1 MPARWKHRHR
11 TTTLATALAAGI
23 VLTAMPA
30 SAAPGGSGVGD
41 PYFPDDGN
49 SGYDVSEYDVRVN
62 YDPARPRHLE
72 GDTTVQ
78 AVATQDLDRFHLDLE
93 GFQVTSVT
101 VDGTPASAVSREGA
115 HELVVTPARPLAK
128 NTPFSVRVRYSGK
141 PVGASWHTLADGG
154 ASATGEPH
162 SATAWYPA
170 NDHPSDKATFRL
182 TATVPTGWKVVGNGR
197 PGATSTDRGRST
209 FRWYEDRPMATF
221 LSTIGI
227 DKFTMRTSELSDGT
241 PVIHAYSPG
250 AGVRPEE
257 EAQLP
262 EIIDFLASKFG
273 PYPFSSAGAIVID
286 GNDDDGPNA
295 LETQSRPTY
304 QGGFSDVSMV
314 HENTHQWFGNS
325 VSLSDWRDGCLA
337 ECFAQYAGQLWDE
350 EKHGADLDNG
360 FYRSMVEESTADPDF
375 WTTRLY
381 DPGKGRELASALY
394 SKGSMMLHALRRT
407 VGDTAF
413 FGTLKRWQRDHR
425 YGNASWPQF
434 EALMGNVS
442 GKDLTG
448 FFGAWAHGTTV
459 PEKKYL
465 FPGSLGS
472 LDPAAEHGGGTAAAR
487 DTSSGSGD
495 HT

>member
-1 MPARWKHRHR
+1 MPARLKYGRR
-11 TTTLATALAAGI
+11 TTLATALATGI
-23 VLTAMPA
+23 VLTALPA
-30 SAAPGGSGVGD
+30 SAAPGDSGVGD

-101 VDGTPASAVSREGA
+101 VDGTPARVVSREGA
-115 HELVVTPARPLAK
+115 HELVITPARPMAK
-128 NTPFSVRVRYSGK
+128 NTRFSVRVRYSGE
-141 PVGASWHTLADGG
+141 PVGEGWHTLADGG
-154 ASATGEPH
+154 ANVSGEPH
-162 SATAWYPA
+162 AATAWYPA

-182 TATVPTGWKVVGNGR
+182 TATVPTGWTVVGNGQ
-197 PGATSTDRGRST
+197 PGDTTTQQGTST

-221 LSTIGI
+221 LSTIAI
-227 DKFTMRTSELSDGT
+227 DKFTMRTSKLSDGT
-241 PVIHAYSPG
+241 PVINAYSPG
-250 AGVRPEE
+250 SRIERDK

-273 PYPFSSAGAIVID
+273 PYPFSSAGAIVIT
-286 GNDDDGPNA
+286 GNEDDNGPLA

-304 QGGFSDVSMV
+304 HGGFFDVSMV
-314 HENTHQWFGNS
+314 HENTHAWFGNS
-325 VSLSDWRDGCLA
+325 ISISDWRDGCLA
-337 ECFAQYAGQLWDE
+337 ECFAQYAVQLWYEKDGDNLDE
-350 EKHGADLDNG
+350 T
-360 FYRSMVEESTADPDF
+360 FYRGMVEESTADPEF
-375 WTTRLY
+375 WTTKLY
-381 DPGKGRELASALY
+381 DPGQGRELDSALY
-394 SKGSMMLHALRRT
+394 FKGSMMLHALRRT
-407 VGDTAF
+407 VGDAAF

-434 EALMGNVS
+434 EALIEKVS

-448 FFGAWAHGTTV
+448 FFSSWVHGTTV

-472 LDPAAEHGGGTAAAR
+472 LDPAAGHAGATATAR
-487 DTSSGSGD
+487 TTSSGS
-495 HT
+495 